1 MKTKSLLAVLVLAVS
16 LAACHRKSTE
26 VVQETKPETVK
37 PKVDPPAAEPKEEAT
52 LFAAYQKTACF
63 GTCPVYQVQIFSDGK
78 ATWYGRMN
86 VERKGWYEAQL
97 DESVLRRILNKA
109 NEVLFFSF
117 ENEYP
122 IGHKVADLPTTIM
135 YLQVGDMEKTIKDTH
150 EAPAKLQEY
159 EKFME
164 NLIEEIDWKPS
175 QTKD

>member
-1 MKTKSLLAVLVLAVS
+1 MVVLAMS
-16 LAACHRKSTE
+16 LAACHRKSAE
-26 VVQETKPETVK
+26 SVQEVKPEVTKPKTET
-37 PKVDPPAAEPKEEAT
+37 PAAEPKEEAS

-86 VERKGWYEAQL
+86 VERKGWYEARL
-97 DESVLRRILNKA
+97 SESTLQRILRKA

-135 YLQVGDMEKTIKDTH
+135 YLKVGDMEKTIKDTH

-159 EKFME
+159 EEFME
-164 NLIEEIDWKPS
+164 SLIEEIDWKPS
-175 QTKD
+175 ENKD